1 MKIYT
6 CLMNSTA
13 GLIGQHIE
21 RDPNA
26 EATKQLLERG
36 IIAEIK
42 VVEPEETKA
51 PRKRK
56 AKA

>member
-1 MKIYT
+1 MALYVCKI
-6 CLMNSTA
+6 NSTA
-13 GLIGQHIE
+13 GRIGQRID
-21 RDPNA
+21 RDPRE
-26 EATKQLLERG
+26 EATQQLLARG

-56 AKA
+56 AKE